1 MARTKITTTSA
12 PVPLSRFSQ
21 GVRAG
26 NIVQA
31 SGQGP
36 LNPETGQV
44 IYLGD
49 VAAQTRQTLN
59 LVKAILAEGGA
70 KISDVVMFRV
80 FLTDRANFA
89 AMNAV
94 YEEFMSEEIGD
105 DGVFPARTTLMV
117 GLPLDG
123 MLVEIDAMAVVEG

>member
-1 MARTKITTTSA
+1 MTRQKITTTGA

-26 NIVQA
+26 SIVQT

-36 LNPETGQV
+36 LDPATGEV
-44 IYLGD
+44 IHLGD
-49 VAAQTRQTLN
+49 VAAQTRQTLK
-59 LVKAILAEGGA
+59 LVKAILNEGGA
-70 KISDVVMFRV
+70 SVADVIMFRV

-94 YEEFMSEEIGD
+94 YEEFISEEIGD
-105 DGVFPARTTLMV
+105 GAFPARTTLMV
-117 GLPLDG
+117 GLPLEG
-123 MLVEIDAMAVVEG
+123 MLVEIDALAVLES